1 MEQYGLV
8 TENKGDTALVNL
20 QRHLTC
26 ESCGRCGLLSGVNKR
41 EIIIEAINPIGAE
54 KGQRVL
60 LESDDNQ
67 IIFLSFM
74 LYLVPVAA
82 LAMGI
87 IFWIY
92 VATPYFGLEGGQE
105 LQAVAAG
112 FGLMALVFLL
122 LRTWDNRVK
131 DNPRYKPVITGLID
145 NEADRTQDQCVETDE

>member
-26 ESCGRCGLLSGVNKR
+26 ESCGRCGILSGVNKR
-41 EIIIEAINPIGAE
+41 EIIIEALNPIGAE
-54 KGQRVL
+54 EGQRVL

-87 IFWIY
+87 LLWIY
-92 VATPYFGLEGGQE
+92 VAAPYFGLAGGQE
-105 LQAVAAG
+105 LQAVAVG

-131 DNPRYKPVITGLID
+131 DSPRYKPVITGLID
-145 NEADRTQDQCVETDE
+145 NEKEIAQDDCSESEE

>member
-8 TENKGDTALVNL
+8 TVHKGDTALVNL

-41 EIIIEAINPIGAE
+41 EIIIEALNPIGAE

-67 IIFLSFM
+67 VIFLSLM
-74 LYLVPVAA
+74 LYLVPIAA
-82 LAMGI
+82 LAAGI
-87 IFWIY
+87 LLWMYFA
-92 VATPYFGLEGGQE
+92 VPYLGLEGGQE

-122 LRTWDNRVK
+122 LRIWDNRVK

-145 NEADRTQDQCVETDE
+145 NEFDSAQDECDEKEN

>member
-41 EIIIEAINPIGAE
+41 EIIIEALNPIGAE

-67 IIFLSFM
+67 VIFLSFM

-82 LAMGI
+82 LAVGI
-87 IFWIY
+87 ILWMSV
-92 VATPYFGLEGGQE
+92 VAPYLGLDGGQE
-105 LQAVAAG
+105 LQAVAVG

-122 LRTWDNRVK
+122 LRIWDNRVK

-145 NEADRTQDQCVETDE
+145 NESDSFQDQCDEAED

>member
-8 TENKGDTALVNL
+8 TENKGETALVNL

-41 EIIIEAINPIGAE
+41 EIIIEALNPIGAE
-54 KGQRVL
+54 EGQRVL

-74 LYLVPVAA
+74 LYLVPIAA
-82 LAMGI
+82 LVVGI
-87 IFWIY
+87 LLWMYIM
-92 VATPYFGLEGGQE
+92 VPYMGLEGGQE
-105 LQAVAAG
+105 LQAVAVG
-112 FGLMALVFLL
+112 FGLMAIVFLL

-145 NEADRTQDQCVETDE
+145 NETDLAEGKCSEPEE